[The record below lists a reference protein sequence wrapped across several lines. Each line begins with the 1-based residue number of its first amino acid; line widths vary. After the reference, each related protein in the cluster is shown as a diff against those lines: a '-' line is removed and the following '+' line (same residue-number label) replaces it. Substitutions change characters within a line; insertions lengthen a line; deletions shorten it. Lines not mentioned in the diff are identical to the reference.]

1 MPIHHSTTK
10 SSGDE
15 GYSSEWNAAHAAD
28 CGAVSIP
35 FNDGDTIRRVTITDA
50 NVNAGSRIIHSITRP
65 NTTDDSQD
73 PGYVYT
79 ANIVQIQAGSFD
91 VLVSVL
97 DWGEDDC
104 TESPPNETITLH
116 YIVL

>member
-1 MPIHHSTTK
+1 MPIYHATTK
-10 SSGDE
+10 NSGDT
-15 GYSSEWNAAHAAD
+15 GYASEWNANHVQD
-28 CGAVSIP
+28 GSMVSIP
-35 FNDGDTIRRVTITDA
+35 FTDGDTIRRVTITDST
-50 NVNAGSRIIHSITRP
+50 VGAGSRIVASITRP

-79 ANIVQIQAGSFD
+79 ANIVQIGTGSFD
-91 VLVSVL
+91 VLISVL

-104 TESPPNETITLH
+104 TECPPSETVTLH